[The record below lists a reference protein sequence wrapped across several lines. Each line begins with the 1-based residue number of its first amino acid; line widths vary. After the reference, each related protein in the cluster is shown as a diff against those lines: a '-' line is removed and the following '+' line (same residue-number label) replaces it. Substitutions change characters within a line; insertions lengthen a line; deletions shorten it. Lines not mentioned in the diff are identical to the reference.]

1 MIATIAGPSPLWT
14 IVRLFALW
22 KGMLVLVAAGSALVG
37 PAYDTSASLLLAPA
51 SNSSSSMFLARLSS
65 WDAVYFVQQA
75 QRGYVFEQEWAFG
88 EGLPRIITRALRG
101 LNSVGLLRDGGLEAI
116 AMVGVMVAHV
126 SHLLSS
132 LALFWLGA
140 LVLGDQ
146 RQALVAA
153 CLHVLSPAGLFLS
166 APYAEAGF
174 SYLSFF
180 GLYLFAVSQ
189 SPDAA
194 AYGGE
199 LKKDGAVLVSGFL
212 LGRATTFRTNGLLNG
227 VPFAYAFCRDCLR
240 FLSAPSLAGLR
251 RVVVLGVAGLCIA
264 AGSVWPQAVAYTR
277 YCGEP
282 LAEGLSRPEW
292 CSQTIPS
299 IYSFVQRRYWGTGL
313 FQYWTISNAPLFLL
327 AAPMLY
333 ILIRSGWEM
342 ATASSGESAEG
353 VKIAAKGDMAD
364 LVKALAA
371 AQIILAVTALTSYHV
386 QIITRLSSGYAV
398 WYWWLAQRLAGD
410 KKAGG
415 FGKGV
420 VTFMIMYA
428 GIQAVLFSS
437 FLPPA

>member
-1 MIATIAGPSPLWT
+1 MIATIAGPSPPWT

-22 KGMLVLVAAGSALVG
+22 KGALLLVAAGSALVG

-51 SNSSSSMFLARLSS
+51 SNSSSSMFLARLTS
-65 WDAVYFVQQA
+65 WDAIYFVQQA

-101 LNSVGLLRDGGLEAI
+101 LNSVGLLQDGGLQAMAI
-116 AMVGVMVAHV
+116 VGVIVAHV

-132 LALFWLGA
+132 LALFWFGA

-174 SYLSFF
+174 SYMSFF

-189 SPDAA
+189 SSDAT
-194 AYGGE
+194 YGGR
-199 LKKDGAVLVSGFL
+199 LKKDGAIIVSGFL

-240 FLSAPSLAGLR
+240 FLSNPSLVGLR
-251 RVVVLGVAGLCIA
+251 RIVVLGVAGLCIA
-264 AGSVWPQAVAYTR
+264 AGSIWPQAVAYTR
-277 YCGEP
+277 YCTEP
-282 LAEGLSRPEW
+282 LAEGLNRPEW
-292 CSQTIPS
+292 CARTIPS
-299 IYSFVQRRYWGTGL
+299 IYSFVQSRYWGTG
-313 FQYWTISNAPLFLL
+313 FFAYWTISNAPLFLL

-333 ILIRSGWEM
+333 ILFRSGWE
-342 ATASSGESAEG
+342 TVIASPGKSIGAANT
-353 VKIAAKGDMAD
+353 AAKGDVGD

-398 WYWWLAQRLAGD
+398 WYWWLAQRLADD
-410 KKAGG
+410 KDKGG

-420 VTFMIMYA
+420 VTFMVMYA
-428 GIQAVLFSS
+428 AIQAVLFSS

>member
-1 MIATIAGPSPLWT
+1 MLATIAGPSSPTWT

-22 KGMLVLVAAGSALVG
+22 KAALLLVAAGSALVG

-65 WDAVYFVQQA
+65 WDVIYFVQQA

-101 LNSVGLLRDGGLEAI
+101 LNAVGLLLNGGLQAI
-116 AMVGVMVAHV
+116 ATVGVIVAHV

-132 LALFWLGA
+132 LALYRLGA

-146 RQALVAA
+146 HQALVAA

-174 SYLSFF
+174 SYMSFF

-189 SPDAA
+189 SSDA
-194 AYGGE
+194 AYGGR
-199 LKKDGAVLVSGFL
+199 LKKDGAVIVSGFL

-240 FLSAPSLAGLR
+240 FSSKPSLVGLR
-251 RVVVLGVAGLCIA
+251 RVLVLGVAGLCIA
-264 AGSVWPQAVAYTR
+264 AGSAWPQWVAYTR
-277 YCGEP
+277 YCIEP

-292 CSQTIPS
+292 CGQTIPS
-299 IYSFVQRRYWGTGL
+299 IYSFVQRTYWGTGL

-333 ILIRSGWEM
+333 ILIRSGWDM
-342 ATASSGESAEG
+342 VIASSGESAEG
-353 VKIAAKGDMAD
+353 FKIAATGDMAD

-371 AQIILAVTALTSYHV
+371 AQMILAVMALTSYHV
-386 QIITRLSSGYAV
+386 QIITRLSSGYPV
-398 WYWWLAQRLAGD
+398 WYWWLAQLLAGD
-410 KKAGG
+410 KNAGG
-415 FGKGV
+415 FGQGV
-420 VTFMIMYA
+420 VTFMVMYA
-428 GIQAVLFSS
+428 AIQAVLFSS

>member
-1 MIATIAGPSPLWT
+1 MG
-14 IVRLFALW
+14 
-22 KGMLVLVAAGSALVG
+22 
-37 PAYDTSASLLLAPA
+37 
-51 SNSSSSMFLARLSS
+51 FLS
-65 WDAVYFVQQA
+65 
-75 QRGYVFEQEWAFG
+75 
-88 EGLPRIITRALRG
+88 G

-194 AYGGE
+194 AYGGG
-199 LKKDGAVLVSGFL
+199 LKKDGAVIVSGFL

-240 FLSAPSLAGLR
+240 FLAAPSLAGLR

-277 YCGEP
+277 YCGDS

-299 IYSFVQRRYWGTGL
+299 IYSFVQRRYWSVWAFFFVYLCGEVVMMMMIKMMMTDMYQGHRPFPIL
-313 FQYWTISNAPLFLL
+313 DHLQRSPVL
-327 AAPMLY
+327 A
-333 ILIRSGWEM
+333 RSP
-342 ATASSGESAEG
+342 
-353 VKIAAKGDMAD
+353 D
-364 LVKALAA
+364 
-371 AQIILAVTALTSYHV
+371 AVYS
-386 QIITRLSSGYAV
+386 
-398 WYWWLAQRLAGD
+398 D
-410 KKAGG
+410 
-415 FGKGV
+415 
-420 VTFMIMYA
+420 
-428 GIQAVLFSS
+428 
-437 FLPPA
+437 